1 MMTSVVRIVLGVAL
15 LIGTADVVWA
25 KKPQPTRSLQSQEVA
40 LFDAAWSG
48 DTSAVRSLLAA
59 GVNVNARDPASK
71 TALMA
76 AAVNGYAETVKVLL
90 AAGADVDAADEYGET
105 ALMNAAFNGYV
116 NIVDLLV
123 EKGVNVDAARNGD
136 LRVTDALL
144 AAGADVNAR
153 TLDGD
158 TALMMGSAGGYIE
171 IVRALLA
178 MNADVNAKNRFGET
192 AIDVAAEEGHL
203 HVVRLLL
210 KARRGGHAC
219 FGERGGQSVAR
230 RRRRGIG
237 RRGAPERDHRKAE
250 STVTTMGTFAER

>member
-71 TALMA
+71 TALM
-76 AAVNGYAETVKVLL
+76 
-90 AAGADVDAADEYGET
+90 DAAW
-105 ALMNAAFNGYV
+105 
-116 NIVDLLV
+116 
-123 EKGVNVDAARNGD
+123 NGD

-158 TALMMGSAGGYIE
+158 TALMMASAGGYIE

-203 HVVRLLL
+203 LVVRLLL